1 MAINGINA
9 NENLNYQVANPA
21 PKKEEVQA
29 VEKKEK
35 DVFGEAAV
43 YEKTNE
49 GTVKAKDDAV
59 QKADKFTKGDRTA
72 IVKQLQ
78 ADAEKRKNDLFEI
91 VKKTIAGQGNAF
103 ALATEDD
110 MWKFLAGGNF
120 TVDAAT
126 KAQAQAD
133 IADDG
138 YWGVEQTSDRIIDF
152 AKALAG
158 DDPAQ
163 ADKLLDAFKKGFGEA
178 TKTWGKDLPDIS
190 QKTYDAVIKKFDDW
204 KNSNVQADVQ
214 AVDNLEV

>member
-43 YEKTNE
+43 YEKNNE

-110 MWKFLAGGNF
+110 MWKFLASGDF
-120 TVDAAT
+120 TVDAET
-126 KAQAQAD
+126 
-133 IADDG
+133 G
-138 YWGVEQTSDRIIDF
+138 TG
-152 AKALAG
+152 
-158 DDPAQ
+158 
-163 ADKLLDAFKKGFGEA
+163 
-178 TKTWGKDLPDIS
+178 
-190 QKTYDAVIKKFDDW
+190 
-204 KNSNVQADVQ
+204 
-214 AVDNLEV
+214 